1 MTPAMMLQIALEHVR
16 RGGRFVRDAYGRP
29 AYREG
34 AETDLLGALIPQS
47 LYYSIERIESMTTY
61 ELCAAGVWTREELEV
76 IHSLDKIQAHYD
88 DEREWEG
95 LILSLLEEEGN
106 EP

>member
-1 MTPAMMLQIALEHVR
+1 MTPEMMLQIALGHVR

-47 LYYSIERIESMTTY
+47 LYYSIEGIESMTTY
-61 ELCAAGVWTREELEV
+61 ELCGAGVWTREELEV
-76 IHSLDKIQAHYD
+76 IKSLDRIQAHYE
-88 DEREWEG
+88 DEGEWEE
-95 LILSLLEEEGN
+95 LIRSLLEEEGK
-106 EP
+106 EQ